1 MTKYNEFYT
10 TDEEFLQNTFT
21 LEVEYF
27 IDETYRTYLKREP
40 DEAGKNSYVQ
50 LIRTN
55 EIDRAQLLMSIR
67 QSSEFKSLWST
78 PEENN
83 SEEQN
88 KINEQGANVDSEN
101 IPENSQELQSENQP
115 NEIRNWRDYVS
126 VLAGMN
132 PKKIVD
138 ENFINMT
145 STLNDMDFLRAVYY
159 IYLQRDADLSG
170 LGYWSTYL
178 KDDQFRRSIFLSDM
192 RRSEEFKLKWSSS
205 LDKIKS
211 CVFSKLKKLIK
222 GKF

>member
-1 MTKYNEFYT
+1 
-10 TDEEFLQNTFT
+10 
-21 LEVEYF
+21 
-27 IDETYRTYLKREP
+27 
-40 DEAGKNSYVQ
+40 
-50 LIRTN
+50 
-55 EIDRAQLLMSIR
+55 MSIR